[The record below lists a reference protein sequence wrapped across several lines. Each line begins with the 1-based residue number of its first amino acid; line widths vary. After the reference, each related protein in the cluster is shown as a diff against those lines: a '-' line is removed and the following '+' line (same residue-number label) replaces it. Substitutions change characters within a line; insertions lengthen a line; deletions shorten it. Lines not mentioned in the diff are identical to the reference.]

1 MHCLR
6 RFKICSGGALRS
18 FGKGNSGFRVSFE
31 QLGSGI
37 KGSEYLSIASLLSL
51 VTTLTGEGGTQSQAL
66 LARSLILELLSA
78 VILCIIIP

>member
-1 MHCLR
+1 
-6 RFKICSGGALRS
+6 
-18 FGKGNSGFRVSFE
+18 
-31 QLGSGI
+31 
-37 KGSEYLSIASLLSL
+37 